1 MLNRVL
7 EIAEEN
13 RYLSLK
19 RGFIVIQQGN
29 EELGSV
35 PLDDIVVLLLSAQG
49 VTLTK
54 NVINALSEKGC
65 ITVFCGNNYT
75 PVSMVL
81 PIASHTYFTKIIK
94 TQINASE
101 PLRKRIWQK
110 LVVQKIKNQALSLKF
125 CGKETNIEL
134 LKNISKTV
142 KSGDPDNREAYAA
155 RMYWKVLFGDTFT
168 RNKDGEDNIN
178 ALLNYGYAI
187 MRACMARTICAHG
200 LIPSLGVH
208 HDNNLN
214 QFCLADDLF
223 EIYRPIVDTFVYKL
237 VENGETEL
245 KPETKKV
252 LASILKVKIHTSE
265 GESQVVQSMQYMA
278 SSFVNALKIGKPDI
292 ELPSWEGNENGITII
307 E

>member
-13 RYLSLK
+13 RYISLK

-29 EELGSV
+29 QELGSV
-35 PLDDIVVLLLSAQG
+35 PLDDIAVLLLSAQG

-65 ITVFCGNNYT
+65 LTIFCCANYT
-75 PVSMVL
+75 PQSMVI

-101 PLRKRIWQK
+101 PFKKRVWQQI
-110 LVVQKIKNQALSLKF
+110 VIQKIKNQSLSLKF
-125 CGKETNIEL
+125 CKKEKFS
-134 LKNISKTV
+134 LKLKEIAKMV
-142 KSGDPDNREAYAA
+142 KSGDTDNREAYAA
-155 RMYWKVLFGDTFT
+155 KLYWKALFGDSFI
-168 RNKDGEDNIN
+168 RDKNGSGIN
-178 ALLNYGYAI
+178 AFLNYGYAI
-187 MRACMARTICAHG
+187 MRAGMARAICAHG
-200 LIPSLGVH
+200 LIPSLGIH

-223 EIYRPIVDTFVYKL
+223 EIYRPIVDTLAFKL
-237 VENGETEL
+237 YEDGETEL
-245 KPETKKV
+245 SPDNKK
-252 LASILKVKIHTSE
+252 LFASLLKVKLHTSE
-265 GESQVVQSMQYMA
+265 GESQAVQSMQYMV
-278 SSFVNALKIGKPDI
+278 SSLVKALEVGKPDI
-292 ELPSWEGNENGITII
+292 ELPLWEGNEDGITII

>member
-13 RYLSLK
+13 RYISLK
-19 RGFIVIQQGN
+19 RGFIVIQQGS

-35 PLDDIVVLLLSAQG
+35 PLDDIAVLLLSAQG

-54 NVINALSEKGC
+54 NIINGLSEKGC
-65 ITVFCGNNYT
+65 ITIFCGSNYI
-75 PVSMVL
+75 PLSMVL

-101 PLRKRIWQK
+101 PFKKRVWQQI
-110 LVVQKIKNQALSLKF
+110 VIQKIKNQALSLKY
-125 CGKETNIEL
+125 CGKEDNIDLIE
-134 LKNISKTV
+134 KISRMV

-155 RMYWKVLFGDTFT
+155 RIYWKSLFGDTFT
-168 RNKDGEDNIN
+168 RDKDGDGIN
-178 ALLNYGYAI
+178 AFLNYGYAI
-187 MRACMARTICAHG
+187 MRACMARAICSHG
-200 LIPSLGVH
+200 LIPSLGIH

-223 EIYRPIVDTFVYKL
+223 EIYRPIVDTMVYKL
-237 VENGETEL
+237 IENGEKEL
-245 KPETKKV
+245 NPKNKKA
-252 LASILKVKIHTSE
+252 LASLLKVKVHTFE
-265 GESQVVQSMQYMA
+265 GESQVVQSMQYFA
-278 SSFVNALKIGKPDI
+278 SSFVNALEVGKPDI
-292 ELPSWEGNENGITII
+292 ELPIWEGNENGITII

>member
-19 RGFIVIQQGN
+19 RGFIVIQQGR
-29 EELGSV
+29 EELGTV
-35 PLDDIVVLLLSAQG
+35 PLDDIAVLLLSAQG

-65 ITVFCGNNYT
+65 ITIFCGSNYI
-75 PVSMVL
+75 PLSMVI

-94 TQINASE
+94 TQINVSD
-101 PLRKRIWQK
+101 PLKKRIWQQI
-110 LVVQKIKNQALSLKF
+110 VIQKIKNQALSLKF
-125 CGKETNIEL
+125 CGKEDKSLLIE
-134 LKNISKTV
+134 KISRMV

-155 RMYWKVLFGDTFT
+155 KMYWKALFGDSFI
-168 RNKDGEDNIN
+168 RDKDGDGIN

-187 MRACMARTICAHG
+187 MRACMVRAICSHG
-200 LIPSLGVH
+200 LITSLGIH

-223 EIYRPIVDTFVYKL
+223 EIYRPIVDNLVYKL
-237 VENGETEL
+237 IEKGEKDLNPEN
-245 KPETKKV
+245 KKTLV
-252 LASILKVKIHTSE
+252 SLLKVKVRTSE
-265 GESQVVQSMQYMA
+265 GESQVVQSMQYYV
-278 SSFVNALKIGKPDI
+278 SSFVNALEVGKPAI
-292 ELPSWEGNENGITII
+292 ELPIWEGNENGITII

>member
-19 RGFIVIQQGN
+19 RGFIVIQQGS

-35 PLDDIVVLLLSAQG
+35 PLDDVAVLLLSAQG

-65 ITVFCGNNYT
+65 ITIFCGQNYI
-75 PVSMVL
+75 PLSMVL
-81 PIASHTYFTKIIK
+81 PVASHTYFTKIIK
-94 TQINASE
+94 IQINSSE
-101 PLRKRIWQK
+101 PFKKRIWQQI
-110 LVVQKIKNQALSLKF
+110 VIQKIKNQALSLKY
-125 CGKETNIEL
+125 CGKEDNIDLIE
-134 LKNISKTV
+134 KISRMV

-155 RMYWKVLFGDTFT
+155 RMYWKSLFGDTFI
-168 RNKDGEDNIN
+168 RDKDGHGIN
-178 ALLNYGYAI
+178 AFLNYGYAI
-187 MRACMARTICAHG
+187 MRACMARAICSHG
-200 LIPSLGVH
+200 LIPSLGIH

-223 EIYRPIVDTFVYKL
+223 EIYRPIVDTMVYKL
-237 VENGETEL
+237 TDEGETEL
-245 KPETKKV
+245 NPENKRA
-252 LASILKVKIHTSE
+252 LASLLKVKVHTSE
-265 GESQVVQSMQYMA
+265 GESQVVQSMQYFA
-278 SSFVNALKIGKPDI
+278 SSLVNALEVGKPDI

>member
-35 PLDDIVVLLLSAQG
+35 PLDDIAVLLLSAQG

-65 ITVFCGNNYT
+65 ITVFCGKNYT

-101 PLRKRIWQK
+101 PLRKRVWQK
-110 LVVQKIKNQALSLKF
+110 LLYRKLK
-125 CGKETNIEL
+125 
-134 LKNISKTV
+134 
-142 KSGDPDNREAYAA
+142 
-155 RMYWKVLFGDTFT
+155 T
-168 RNKDGEDNIN
+168 R
-178 ALLNYGYAI
+178 L
-187 MRACMARTICAHG
+187 
-200 LIPSLGVH
+200 
-208 HDNNLN
+208 
-214 QFCLADDLF
+214 
-223 EIYRPIVDTFVYKL
+223 
-237 VENGETEL
+237 
-245 KPETKKV
+245 
-252 LASILKVKIHTSE
+252 
-265 GESQVVQSMQYMA
+265 
-278 SSFVNALKIGKPDI
+278 
-292 ELPSWEGNENGITII
+292 
-307 E
+307 

>member
-35 PLDDIVVLLLSAQG
+35 PLDDIAVLLLSAQG

-65 ITVFCGNNYT
+65 ITVFCGKNYT

-101 PLRKRIWQK
+101 PLRKRVWQK
-110 LVVQKIKNQALSLKF
+110 IVIQKIKNQALSLQF
-125 CGKETNIEL
+125 CGKDTNVVL
-134 LKNISKTV
+134 LENISKTV

-168 RNKDGEDNIN
+168 RDKDGGDDIN
-178 ALLNYGYAI
+178 TLLNYGYAI
-187 MRACMARTICAHG
+187 MRACMARAICSHG
-200 LIPSLGVH
+200 LIPSLGIH

-237 VENGETEL
+237 IEKGETEL
-245 KPETKKV
+245 KPETKKI
-252 LASILKVKIHTSE
+252 LASLLKVKVHTSE

-278 SSFVNALKIGKPDI
+278 SSFANALEIGKPDI
-292 ELPSWEGNENGITII
+292 ELPSWEGNEDGITII

>member
-35 PLDDIVVLLLSAQG
+35 PLDDIAVLLLSAQG

-65 ITVFCGNNYT
+65 ITIFCGTNYI
-75 PVSMVL
+75 PLSMVL

-94 TQINASE
+94 NQINATE
-101 PLRKRIWQK
+101 PFKKRVWQQI
-110 LVVQKIKNQALSLKF
+110 VIQKIKNQSLSLGYTK
-125 CGKETNIEL
+125 KPEAEK
-134 LKNISKTV
+134 LKMIADTV
-142 KSGDPDNREAYAA
+142 KSGDTDNREAYAA
-155 RMYWKVLFGDTFT
+155 KLYWKALFGESFIRDK
-168 RNKDGEDNIN
+168 NGDGIN
-178 ALLNYGYAI
+178 AFLNYGYAI
-187 MRACMARTICAHG
+187 MRAGMARAICAHG
-200 LIPSLGVH
+200 LLPALGIH

-214 QFCLADDLF
+214 QFCLADDFF
-223 EIYRPIVDTFVYKL
+223 EIYRPLVDNLVYKL
-237 VENGETEL
+237 WENGEREL
-245 KPETKKV
+245 TPQNKK
-252 LASILKVKIHTSE
+252 ILVGLLKIKVHTS
-265 GESQVVQSMQYMA
+265 GCDTQAVQSMQYMV
-278 SSFVNALKIGKPDI
+278 SSFVNALEAGKTDI
-292 ELPSWEGNENGITII
+292 ELPVWEGNADGITII